1 VLAKPHS
8 FQCLTEL
15 DLSDTTISDYDLTHI
30 HHLPRLS
37 TLLLNATGVGNE
49 AYISPSPARPAS
61 SPPRSVFHLL
71 ALRHTLSFL
80 HLEDNRLITDDAAPA
95 LVLLGKLRFL
105 SLLGTGLR
113 MPGLRRFALYTP
125 ARVALIIPAACEAYL
140 SHLPP
145 RAVSPNPAAMGV
157 AALRK
162 TLAAYGA
169 SAGGGKAEM
178 VERLTEV
185 LARMEEDW
193 AVRAMLWGE
202 SEGDTNEED
211 EDMVDAD
218 ADQSLPCSTL

>member
-15 DLSDTTISDYDLTHI
+15 DLSDVPLSDYDLTHL

-37 TLLLNATGVGNE
+37 TLLLNATGIGNE
-49 AYISPSPARPAS
+49 ACVSPFLTEQVFL
-61 SPPRSVFHLL
+61 PPRSVFHLL

-80 HLEDNRLITDDAAPA
+80 HLEDNPRITDDAAPA

-105 SLLGTGLR
+105 SLVGTGLC
-113 MPGLRRFALYTP
+113 MPGLRRFALHTP

-140 SHLPP
+140 VRLPP
-145 RAVSPNPAAMGV
+145 RIVSPDPTAMGV

-162 TLAAYGA
+162 ALAAQGA

-185 LARMEEDW
+185 LTRMEDW

-202 SEGDTNEED
+202 SEADTNEED
-211 EDMVDAD
+211 ENMVDVD
-218 ADQSLPCSTL
+218 ADQSLPRSSL

>member
-1 VLAKPHS
+1 
-8 FQCLTEL
+8 
-15 DLSDTTISDYDLTHI
+15 
-30 HHLPRLS
+30 
-37 TLLLNATGVGNE
+37 
-49 AYISPSPARPAS
+49 
-61 SPPRSVFHLL
+61 
-71 ALRHTLSFL
+71 
-80 HLEDNRLITDDAAPA
+80 
-95 LVLLGKLRFL
+95 
-105 SLLGTGLR
+105 
-113 MPGLRRFALYTP
+113 
-125 ARVALIIPAACEAYL
+125 
-140 SHLPP
+140 
-145 RAVSPNPAAMGV
+145 MGV

>member
-15 DLSDTTISDYDLTHI
+15 DLSDAPLSDYDLTHI

-37 TLLLNATGVGNE
+37 TLLLNATGIGNE
-49 AYISPSPARPAS
+49 ACVSPFPTEPVFLS
-61 SPPRSVFHLL
+61 PRSVFHLL

-80 HLEDNRLITDDAAPA
+80 HLEDNPRITNDVAPA
-95 LVLLGKLRFL
+95 LVLLSKLRFL
-105 SLLGTGLR
+105 SLLGTGLH
-113 MPGLRRFALYTP
+113 MLGLRRFALHTP
-125 ARVALIIPAACEAYL
+125 ARVALIIPVACEAYL
-140 SHLPP
+140 ARLPP
-145 RAVSPNPAAMGV
+145 RIVSPDPTAMGV

-162 TLAAYGA
+162 ALAAHGA

-185 LARMEEDW
+185 LARTDEDW

-202 SEGDTNEED
+202 NEGDTNEED

-218 ADQSLPCSTL
+218 AD

>member
-1 VLAKPHS
+1 MYAHRLTRPAVLAKPHS

-15 DLSDTTISDYDLTHI
+15 DLSDAPLSDYDLTHI

-37 TLLLNATGVGNE
+37 TLLLNATGIGNE
-49 AYISPSPARPAS
+49 ACVPPPSPFPS
-61 SPPRSVFHLL
+61 SRWSPRSIFHLL
-71 ALRHTLSFL
+71 TLRHTLSFL
-80 HLEDNRLITDDAAPA
+80 HLDDNPRITDDAASA
-95 LVLLGKLRFL
+95 LILLSKLRFL
-105 SLLGTGLR
+105 SLIGTGLR
-113 MPGLRRFALYTP
+113 MPGLRRFALHTP

-140 SHLPP
+140 ARLTP
-145 RAVSPNPAAMGV
+145 RVASPDPATMGV

-162 TLAAYGA
+162 ALAVHGA

-185 LARMEEDW
+185 LARTDEDW

-202 SEGDTNEED
+202 SED

-218 ADQSLPCSTL
+218 AD